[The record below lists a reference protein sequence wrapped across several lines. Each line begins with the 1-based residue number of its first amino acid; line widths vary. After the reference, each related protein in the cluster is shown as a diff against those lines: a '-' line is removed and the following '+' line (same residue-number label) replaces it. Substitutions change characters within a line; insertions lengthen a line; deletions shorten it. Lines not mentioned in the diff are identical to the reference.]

1 MAGIQVRTSNECRV
15 LEQYFTSRSILEIMK
30 LDTRA
35 IQMIDGRNIGYLAT
49 IMKDGSPQVT
59 PVWVDYEDGL
69 ILVNTTVGRVK
80 QKNTKVNPK
89 VAISIADASNQ
100 YDMIT
105 IRGIVVEQSTSGAED
120 HIHKLAKKYLS
131 KEKFPWLSSNEAR
144 IILKI
149 EPEHYTA

>member
-1 MAGIQVRTSNECRV
+1 MAENPNTQPTGASDETASGLSQANQEL
-15 LEQYFTSRSILEIMK
+15 LEALGEVFQQFDPQTGVM
-30 LDTRA
+30 
-35 IQMIDGRNIGYLAT
+35 
-49 IMKDGSPQVT
+49 DGSPQVT

-69 ILVNTTVGRVK
+69 ILVNTAVGRVK

-105 IRGIVVEQSTSGAED
+105 IRGRVVEQSTAGAED

-131 KEKFPWLSSNEAR
+131 KEKYPWLSPSETR

>member
-1 MAGIQVRTSNECRV
+1 MAGIQVRTSNECSV
-15 LEQYFTSRSILEIMK
+15 GAIFFTSRSIVEIMK

-105 IRGIVVEQSTSGAED
+105 IRGIVVEQSTAGAED

>member
-1 MAGIQVRTSNECRV
+1 
-15 LEQYFTSRSILEIMK
+15 MK

-69 ILVNTTVGRVK
+69 LLVNTTVGRVK